1 MVSGNKIRQL
11 GLGTDMRELRL
22 RSGMSTRAVAD
33 RLGVSRMAVHRTE
46 SGKRTVPADEVIAM
60 CALYG
65 VTGRDRERLVERAT
79 RGDNDASW
87 LATGP
92 AFHDQFRSFVALETE
107 ASSLTHVSMIFVP
120 GLLQAPKYMCALTEG
135 VSAEAGP
142 VMTTRLARQSS
153 MHKEL
158 APNYHFIIDE
168 LALRR
173 PVGNRRTMREQLDHL
188 VDRAASSNVTIQIMP
203 AEVTAS
209 FLIGG
214 SFVLISLPGQQSHV
228 YIESVETGVVLSAA
242 DEVRPFVDMTSGL
255 RNAALSE
262 QDSLA
267 LIKRFREELSD
278 ERTGLAQE

>member
-33 RLGVSRMAVHRTE
+33 KLGVSRMAVHRTE
-46 SGKRTVPADEVIAM
+46 SGKRTVPAEEVIAM

-92 AFHDQFRSFVALETE
+92 AFHDQFRSFVALEAE
-107 ASSLTHVSMIFVP
+107 AASLTHVSMIFIP
-120 GLLQAPKYMCALTEG
+120 GLLQTPEYMCALTED

-142 VMTTRLARQSS
+142 VMSTRLARQSA
-153 MHKEL
+153 MHKEG
-158 APNYHFIIDE
+158 APTYHFIIDE

-173 PVGNRRTMREQLDHL
+173 PVGGRRAMCEQLDHL
-188 VDRAASSNVTIQIMP
+188 VDRAASPNVTIQIMP
-203 AEVTAS
+203 AEVAASFVVTAS
-209 FLIGG
+209 F
-214 SFVLISLPGQQSHV
+214 VLVALPGQQSHV
-228 YIESVETGVVLSAA
+228 YIEAAKTGVVMSAA
-242 DEVRPFVDMTSGL
+242 DDVRPYVDMATGL

-267 LIKRFREELSD
+267 LIKRFLEELSD

>member
-33 RLGVSRMAVHRTE
+33 KLGVSRMTLHRTE
-46 SGKRTVPADEVIAM
+46 SGKRTVPAEEVIAM
-60 CALYG
+60 CAIYG
-65 VTGRDRERLVERAT
+65 VTGRNRERVVERAT

-87 LATGP
+87 LATGS
-92 AFHDQFRSFVALETE
+92 AFHDQFRSFVALEAE

-120 GLLQAPKYMCALTEG
+120 GLLQTPEYMCALTKD

-142 VMTTRLARQSS
+142 VMATRLARQST
-153 MHKEL
+153 MHQEN

-173 PVGNRRTMREQLDHL
+173 PVGGRKTMREQLDHL
-188 VDRAASSNVTIQIMP
+188 VHRAASPNVTIQIMP
-203 AEVTAS
+203 PEVTAS
-209 FLIGG
+209 FVIGG
-214 SFVLISLPGQQSHV
+214 TFVLLALPGQQSHA
-228 YIESVETGVVLSAA
+228 YIESVETGVVLSTA
-242 DEVRPFVDMTSGL
+242 DEVRPFVDMASGL

-262 QDSLA
+262 QNSLA
-267 LIKRFREELSD
+267 LIKRLQEEPFD
-278 ERTGLAQE
+278 ARTGLAQE

>member
-1 MVSGNKIRQL
+1 M
-11 GLGTDMRELRL
+11 
-22 RSGMSTRAVAD
+22 
-33 RLGVSRMAVHRTE
+33 
-46 SGKRTVPADEVIAM
+46 
-60 CALYG
+60 
-65 VTGRDRERLVERAT
+65 ERAT

-87 LATGP
+87 LATGS
-92 AFHDQFRSFVALETE
+92 AFHDPFRSFVALEAE
-107 ASSLTHVSMIFVP
+107 ASSLTHVSMIFIP
-120 GLLQAPKYMCALTEG
+120 GLLQAPKYMYALTAG

-153 MHKEL
+153 MHKED

-173 PVGNRRTMREQLDHL
+173 PVGGRRTMREQLDHL

-214 SFVLISLPGQQSHV
+214 SFVLIALSGQQSQV

-242 DEVRPFVDMTSGL
+242 DEVRPFVDMVSGL

>member
-1 MVSGNKIRQL
+1 
-11 GLGTDMRELRL
+11 
-22 RSGMSTRAVAD
+22 
-33 RLGVSRMAVHRTE
+33 
-46 SGKRTVPADEVIAM
+46 M

-92 AFHDQFRSFVALETE
+92 AFHDQFRSFVALEAK
-107 ASSLTHVSMIFVP
+107 ASSLTHVSMIFIP
-120 GLLQAPKYMCALTEG
+120 GLLQSPKYMCALTEG

-158 APNYHFIIDE
+158 APNYNFIIDE

-173 PVGNRRTMREQLDHL
+173 PVGDRKAMREQLDHL
-188 VDRAASSNVTIQIMP
+188 VDRSAAPNVSIQIMP

-214 SFVLISLPGQQSHV
+214 SFVLIALPGQQNQV

-242 DEVRPFVDMTSGL
+242 DEVRPFVDMASGL